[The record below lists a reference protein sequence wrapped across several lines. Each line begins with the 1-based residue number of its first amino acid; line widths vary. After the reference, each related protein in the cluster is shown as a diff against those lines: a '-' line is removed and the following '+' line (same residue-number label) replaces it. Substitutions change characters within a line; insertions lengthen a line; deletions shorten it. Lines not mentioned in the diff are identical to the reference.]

1 LLKGACLTV
10 VLEPKKILVVEDEPD
25 TAEMF
30 AEMLR
35 LRGYRVFKSYGSAS
49 AMRQLALE
57 KPDAVVLDIMMPDI
71 SGLEVLHYMRRDPAL
86 EYIPVIVVS
95 AKGLLSDI
103 KTGMEAGATLYL
115 TKPVA
120 YTELIKGVEN
130 VIQQGKSKPEG

>member
-1 LLKGACLTV
+1 VA
-10 VLEPKKILVVEDEPD
+10 LEPKKILVVEDEPD

-57 KPDAVVLDIMMPDI
+57 KPDAVVLDIMMPGV
-71 SGLEVLHYMRRDPAL
+71 SGLEVLYYMRRDPAL
-86 EYIPVIVVS
+86 ENIPVIVVS
-95 AKGLLSDI
+95 AKGLPSDI
-103 KTGMEAGATLYL
+103 KAGMDAGATLYL

-130 VIQQGKSKPEG
+130 VILQAKPKSEG

>member
-1 LLKGACLTV
+1 VA
-10 VLEPKKILVVEDEPD
+10 LEPRKILVVEDEPD

-57 KPDAVVLDIMMPDI
+57 KHDAVVLDIMMPDI
-71 SGLEVLHYMRRDPAL
+71 SGLEVLHYMRRDPVM
-86 EYIPVIVVS
+86 EGIPVIIVS
-95 AKGLLSDI
+95 AKGLPSDI
-103 KTGMEAGATLYL
+103 KAGMDAGATLYL

-120 YTELIKGVEN
+120 YSELIKAVEN
-130 VIQQGKSKPEG
+130 VIQQGKT

>member
-1 LLKGACLTV
+1 MAFDS
-10 VLEPKKILVVEDEPD
+10 KKVLVVEDEPD

-57 KPDAVVLDIMMPDI
+57 KPDAVVLDVMMPDI
-71 SGLEVLHYMRRDPAL
+71 SGLEVLHYIRREPAM
-86 EYIPVIVVS
+86 ESIPVIVVS
-95 AKGLLSDI
+95 AKGLFSDI
-103 KTGMEAGATLYL
+103 KIGMDAGAAIYL

-120 YTELIKGVEN
+120 YSELIKAVEDA
-130 VIQQGKSKPEG
+130 IQIRKRKSEG

>member
-1 LLKGACLTV
+1 V
-10 VLEPKKILVVEDEPD
+10 VIDSKKILIVEDEAD

-35 LRGYRVFKSYGSAS
+35 LRGFRVFKSYGSAS
-49 AMRQLALE
+49 AMRQLRLD

-71 SGLEVLHYMRRDPAL
+71 SGLEVLQYIRREPAM
-86 EYIPVIVVS
+86 ENIPVIVVS

-103 KTGMEAGATLYL
+103 KIGMDAGAALYL

-120 YTELIKGVEN
+120 YSELIKAVEDAMQN
-130 VIQQGKSKPEG
+130 EKNRLESEFSPRDAG

>member
-1 LLKGACLTV
+1 VALDI
-10 VLEPKKILVVEDEPD
+10 KKILVVEDEPD

-35 LRGYRVFKSYGSAS
+35 LRGYRVFKSYGSAT

-71 SGLEVLHYMRRDPAL
+71 SGLEVLRFMRREPVY
-86 EYIPVIVVS
+86 ENIPVIVVS

-103 KTGMEAGATLYL
+103 KAGMDAGAAIYL

-120 YTELIKGVEN
+120 FSDLVKAVED
-130 VIQQGKSKPEG
+130 VIQKQEHTPEG

>member
-1 LLKGACLTV
+1 VA
-10 VLEPKKILVVEDEPD
+10 LETKKILVVEDEPD

-86 EYIPVIVVS
+86 ENIPVIVVS

-120 YTELIKGVEN
+120 YAELITGVEN
-130 VIQQGKSKPEG
+130 VIQQEKPKSEG

>member
-1 LLKGACLTV
+1 MV

-35 LRGYRVFKSYGSAS
+35 LRGYRVFKAYGSAS

-71 SGLEVLHYMRRDPAL
+71 SGLEVLHFMRRDPVL
-86 EYIPVIVVS
+86 DSIPVIVVS

-103 KTGMEAGATLYL
+103 KAGMEAGATLYL

-120 YTELIKGVEN
+120 YAELIKGIEK
-130 VIQQGKSKPEG
+130 VIQQGNSESEG

>member
-1 LLKGACLTV
+1 MVAP
-10 VLEPKKILVVEDEPD
+10 ESKKILVVEDEPD

-49 AMRQLALE
+49 AMKQLALE

-71 SGLEVLHYMRRDPAL
+71 SGLEVLHYMRRDPAM
-86 EYIPVIVVS
+86 ENIPVIIVS

-103 KTGMEAGATLYL
+103 KAGMEAGATLYL

-120 YTELIKGVEN
+120 FTELIKGVEN
-130 VIQQGKSKPEG
+130 VIQQGKPKPEE

>member
-1 LLKGACLTV
+1 MAINL
-10 VLEPKKILVVEDEPD
+10 KKILVVEDEPD

-49 AMRQLALE
+49 AMKQLVLD

-71 SGLEVLHYMRRDPAL
+71 TGLEVLHFMRRDPAL
-86 EYIPVIVVS
+86 DKIPVIVVS

-103 KTGMEAGATLYL
+103 KTGMDAGATLYL

-120 YTELIKGVEN
+120 YSELVKAVEDA
-130 VIQQGKSKPEG
+130 IQKVEQNPDG

>member
-1 LLKGACLTV
+1 L
-10 VLEPKKILVVEDEPD
+10 VLEPKKILVIEDEPD

-71 SGLEVLHYMRRDPAL
+71 SGLEVLHYMRREPAY
-86 EYIPVIVVS
+86 ENIPVIVVS
-95 AKGLLSDI
+95 AKGLLSD
-103 KTGMEAGATLYL
+103 KKLGMDAGAALYL

-120 YTELIKGVEN
+120 YSELIKAVEDG
-130 VIQQGKSKPEG
+130 IQKVKRMS

>member
-1 LLKGACLTV
+1 VAP
-10 VLEPKKILVVEDEPD
+10 ESKKVLVVEDEPD

-35 LRGYRVFKSYGSAS
+35 LRGYRVFKSYGSGS

-57 KPDAVVLDIMMPDI
+57 KPEAVVLDIMMPDI
-71 SGLEVLHYMRRDPAL
+71 SGLEVLHYMRREPAL
-86 EYIPVIVVS
+86 ENIPVIVVS

-103 KTGMEAGATLYL
+103 KIGMDAGAAIYL

-120 YTELIKGVEN
+120 YSELIKAVEDA
-130 VIQQGKSKPEG
+130 IQIGKRKSEE

>member
-1 LLKGACLTV
+1 
-10 VLEPKKILVVEDEPD
+10 VLEPKKILVIEDEPD

-71 SGLEVLHYMRRDPAL
+71 SGLEVLHYMRREPAY
-86 EYIPVIVVS
+86 ENIPVIVVS
-95 AKGLLSDI
+95 AKGLLSD
-103 KTGMEAGATLYL
+103 KKLGMDAGAALYL

-120 YTELIKGVEN
+120 YSELIKAVEDG
-130 VIQQGKSKPEG
+130 IQKVKRMS

>member
-10 VLEPKKILVVEDEPD
+10 ALESKKILVVEDEPD

-35 LRGYRVFKSYGSAS
+35 LRGFRVFKSYGSAS

-71 SGLEVLHYMRRDPAL
+71 SGLEVLHYMHRDPDL
-86 EYIPVIVVS
+86 ENIPVIVVS
-95 AKGLLSDI
+95 AKGLFSDI
-103 KTGMEAGATLYL
+103 KAGIEAGATLYL

-120 YTELIKGVEN
+120 YAELIKGVEE
-130 VIQQGKSKPEG
+130 VIQQGKPKMEG

>member
-1 LLKGACLTV
+1 MAP
-10 VLEPKKILVVEDEPD
+10 EIKKILVVEDEPD

-35 LRGYRVFKSYGSAS
+35 LRGYRVYKSYGSAS
-49 AMRQLALE
+49 ALKQLVLD

-71 SGLEVLHYMRRDPAL
+71 SGLEVLHFMRRDPAL
-86 EYIPVIVVS
+86 DEIPVIIVS

-103 KTGMEAGATLYL
+103 KTGMDAGATVYL

-120 YTELIKGVEN
+120 YSELIRAVEAAISKGER
-130 VIQQGKSKPEG
+130 KSEG

>member
-1 LLKGACLTV
+1 MALDI
-10 VLEPKKILVVEDEPD
+10 KKILVVEDEPD

-35 LRGYRVFKSYGSAS
+35 LRGYRVFKSYGSAT

-71 SGLEVLHYMRRDPAL
+71 SGLEVLRFMRREPVY
-86 EYIPVIVVS
+86 ENIPVIVVS

-103 KTGMEAGATLYL
+103 KAGMDAGAAIYL

-120 YTELIKGVEN
+120 FSDLIKAVED
-130 VIQQGKSKPEG
+130 VIQKEGPKSE

>member
-1 LLKGACLTV
+1 MVA
-10 VLEPKKILVVEDEPD
+10 LESKKILVVEDEPD

-49 AMRQLALE
+49 AMKQLALE

-71 SGLEVLHYMRRDPAL
+71 SGLEVLLYMRRDPAL
-86 EYIPVIVVS
+86 ENIPVIVVS

-103 KTGMEAGATLYL
+103 KAGMDAGATLYL

-120 YTELIKGVEN
+120 FAELIKGVEN
-130 VIQQGKSKPEG
+130 VIQQGKPKSEG